1 MRKIEKQ
8 MMDALRTG
16 RAFKSGNTE
25 VTKDGTVYLHGNRI
39 ANRSDSGRMMV
50 LDVHTVKRWN
60 TVTTRSRCNAM
71 GFSVRQRDFQ
81 CIIDR
86 DTAYI

>member
-1 MRKIEKQ
+1 MRKIERQ
-8 MMDALRTG
+8 MMDALHTR
-16 RAFKSGNTE
+16 RPFKSGNTE
-25 VTKDGTVYLHGNRI
+25 VTREGTVYLHGNRI
-39 ANRSDSGRMMV
+39 AYRGETFRCMV
-50 LDVHTVKRWN
+50 LDTDTVKRWN

-86 DTAYI
+86 DIAYI

>member
-8 MMDALRTG
+8 MMDALNTG
-16 RAFKSGNTE
+16 RAFKYGNTE
-25 VTKDGTVYLHGNRI
+25 VTREGTVYLHGNRI
-39 ANRSDSGRMMV
+39 AYRGETYRAMV
-50 LDVHTVKRWN
+50 LDTDTVQRWN

-86 DTAYI
+86 DIAYI